1 MSDASMAAGPEL
13 EVGFYAFDLAQLLM
27 LNEPASVMDLGVNLD
42 HGVSPYIDNEKCLI
56 TCQIAPSHRWIW

>member
-1 MSDASMAAGPEL
+1 MVAGPEL

-42 HGVSPYIDNEKCLI
+42 HGGIPIYR
-56 TCQIAPSHRWIW
+56 Q

>member
-1 MSDASMAAGPEL
+1 MAAEPEL

-56 TCQIAPSHRWIW
+56 TC